1 MIGQKNNL
9 EKIFSWRMNRSTPR
23 FIIITGDRGSGRLT
37 LSKQIAKNINA
48 IPVIVDDKIDSV
60 RETIQ
65 NAYNVSD
72 TMCYIFRNADRMS
85 VQAQNALLKVVEEP
99 PNNAYFIITLLSPD
113 NTLET
118 IRSRG
123 TLLQVEPYA
132 KEELKELTQDKNK
145 LKFLRNPGEIKEWE
159 GKDFDSVVDFC
170 ENVVDGLAEV
180 TDGNALKITQR
191 LKFKEDSDGIEPEL
205 FVRIVFVGIVRRLAS
220 LHSLSQIVKLT
231 NDCNYRLK
239 SATIKKDSTIDVW
252 LLKVKDVIESNEP
265 KKIN

>member
-23 FIIITGDRGSGRLT
+23 FIIITGDKGSGRLT
-37 LSKQIAKNINA
+37 LSKHIAKNINA
-48 IPVIVDDKIDSV
+48 TPVIVDDKIDSV

-85 VQAQNALLKVVEEP
+85 MQAQNALLKVVEEP

-123 TLLQVEPYA
+123 TLLQIEPYS
-132 KEELKELTQDKNK
+132 KEELRNFTTNENMLMYLN
-145 LKFLRNPGEIKEWE
+145 NPGEIKEWE

-170 ENVVDGLAEV
+170 KDVVEGLPEV

-191 LKFKEDSDGIEPEL
+191 LKFKEDDDGIEPVL
-205 FVRIVFVGIVRRLAS
+205 FLRICERIILETVTDIEKRYQTVEWTGIS
-220 LHSLSQIVKLT
+220 MNWLSKQ
-231 NDCNYRLK
+231 
-239 SATIKKDSTIDVW
+239 SIKKDSIIDIW
-252 LLKVKDVIESNEP
+252 LLRVKGVLENE
-265 KKIN
+265 

>member
-9 EKIFSWRMNRSTPR
+9 EKIFNWRMNRSTPR
-23 FIIITGDRGSGRLT
+23 FIIITGDKGSGRLT
-37 LSKQIAKNINA
+37 LSKHIAKNINA
-48 IPVIVDDKIDSV
+48 TPVIVDDKIDSV

-85 VQAQNALLKVVEEP
+85 MQAQNALLKVVEEP

-123 TLLQVEPYA
+123 TLLQMEPYT
-132 KEELKELTQDKNK
+132 ELQLMELTHDDNK
-145 LKFLRNPGEIKEWE
+145 LKFLKNPGEIKECE
-159 GKDFDSVVDFC
+159 GKDFYGVVDFC
-170 ENVVDGLAEV
+170 KSVVEGLPEV

-191 LKFKEDSDGIEPEL
+191 LKFKEEDEGIDTL
-205 FVRIVFVGIVRRLAS
+205 IFVRIVYSMI
-220 LHSLSQIVKLT
+220 LSRVKNITEILKLIDDT
-231 NDCNYRLK
+231 NECCIQLNNQSIR
-239 SATIKKDSTIDVW
+239 KDSVIDVW
-252 LLKVKDVIESNEP
+252 LLKVKEILENE
-265 KKIN
+265 

>member
-9 EKIFSWRMNRSTPR
+9 EKIFNWRMNRSTPR
-23 FIIITGDRGSGRLT
+23 FIIITGDKGSGRLT
-37 LSKQIAKNINA
+37 LSKHIAKNINA
-48 IPVIVDDKIDSV
+48 IPVIVDDKIDIV

-85 VQAQNALLKVVEEP
+85 MQAQNALLKVVEEP

-123 TLLQVEPYA
+123 TLLQMEPYT
-132 KEELKELTQDKNK
+132 ELQLMELTHDDNK
-145 LKFLRNPGEIKEWE
+145 LKFLKNPGEIKEWE
-159 GKDFDSVVDFC
+159 GKDFYGVVDFC
-170 ENVVDGLAEV
+170 KSVVEGLHEV

-191 LKFKEDSDGIEPEL
+191 LKFKEDAEGIEPVL
-205 FVRIVFVGIVRRLAS
+205 FLRICERIILETVTDMEKRYQTVECTGIS
-220 LHSLSQIVKLT
+220 MNWLS
-231 NDCNYRLK
+231 NP
-239 SATIKKDSTIDVW
+239 SIKKDSIIDIW
-252 LLKVKDVIESNEP
+252 ILRVKGVLENE
-265 KKIN
+265 